1 MNAVEIKLQQ
11 LADPIFNK
19 VTFSKSA
26 SIFERGGIWQI
37 SGRVYRNGSFEK
49 VRKSTGKK
57 ATAANKK
64 WLEKNFETV
73 LWDLCDYKKEID
85 AKLNQGK
92 EQSKTLFSVFAQGV
106 LDRKFMTVDD
116 EEYGVSKHTAQEYN
130 TKYNKYVLPFFE
142 SYFIEDIDIDLV
154 QDWQQWVIGKQ
165 YQTGKE
171 QNHRYSDKKTLSI
184 KMLKNIRIVLNLILK
199 EAELK
204 RLISMNPLTA
214 VKAPV
219 RSKKGKK
226 PVSFLALDEIKII
239 LDGIDDFVND
249 VTRAMD
255 SRIRKQFKNIF
266 LFMIGSGLRS
276 GEVIGLQWDDIDFQ
290 NQTVSVNRRI
300 REGDIDKP
308 KTASSIRT
316 IPVLKEAMDA
326 LIEQKEISG
335 SDTWVFTNRYYV
347 EYTSPGQLDWM
358 YKKLLKYVG
367 LPEGRLYNLRHTFAT
382 NVIHSGIESITTV
395 SGLLGHNDSIVTQ
408 NTYVSNVVRSN
419 KIKGKSI
426 FG

>member
-1 MNAVEIKLQQ
+1 MNAVEMKLQQ

-37 SGRVYRNGSFEK
+37 SGRVYRNGTFEK
-49 VRKSTGKK
+49 VRKSTFKK
-57 ATAANKK
+57 ATASNRK

-85 AKLNQGK
+85 ERLNQGK
-92 EQSKTLFSVFAQGV
+92 EQKKTLFSVFAQGV
-106 LDRKFMTVDD
+106 LDRKFVTVDD
-116 EEYGVSKHTAQEYN
+116 EEYGVSKHTVKDYN
-130 TKYNKYVLPFFE
+130 QKYNKYILPYFE
-142 SYFIEDIDIDLV
+142 AYFIEDIDIDLV
-154 QDWQQWVIGKQ
+154 QKWQQWVLSKK
-165 YQTGKE
+165 YQTGNE
-171 QNHRYSDKKTLSI
+171 MNHRQMHKKTLSI

-204 RLISMNPLTA
+204 RIVNINPLTA
-214 VKAPV
+214 VKVPA
-219 RSKKGKK
+219 RSKKGRK
-226 PVSFLALDEIKII
+226 PVSFLTLDEIRTI
-239 LDGIDDFVND
+239 LDGLDSFISNVS
-249 VTRAMD
+249 RAMD

-276 GEVIGLQWDDIDFQ
+276 GEVIGLQWSDINFEE
-290 NQTVSVNRRI
+290 QTVSVNRRI

-335 SDTWVFTNRYYV
+335 SDTWVFTNRYYT
-347 EYTSPGQLDWM
+347 EYTSAGQIDWM
-358 YKKLLKYVG
+358 YKKVLKYVG

-382 NVIHSGIESITTV
+382 NLIHSDIESITVV

-408 NTYVSNVVRSN
+408 KTYISNVVKSN
-419 KIKGKSI
+419 KVKGRSI

>member
-1 MNAVEIKLQQ
+1 MREC
-11 LADPIFNK
+11 
-19 VTFSKSA
+19 
-26 SIFERGGIWQI
+26 GIWQI
-37 SGRVYRNGSFEK
+37 SGRVYRNGSFEQ
-49 VRKSTGKK
+49 VRKSTHKK

-85 AKLNQGK
+85 AKLNQSK

-116 EEYGVSKHTAQEYN
+116 EEYGVSKHTEQEY
-130 TKYNKYVLPFFE
+130 THKYNKYILPYFE
-142 SYFIEDIDIDLV
+142 AYFIEDIDIEAV
-154 QDWQQWVIGKQ
+154 QNWQQWVVSKK

-171 QNHRYSDKKTLSI
+171 INHIHNDKKTLSI
-184 KMLKNIRIVLNLILK
+184 KMLKNIRIILNLILK
-199 EAELK
+199 EAALK
-204 RLISMNPLTA
+204 RLITMNPLTV
-214 VKAPV
+214 VKAPN

-226 PVSFLALDEIKII
+226 PVSFLALDEIQTI
-239 LDGIDDFVND
+239 LNGIDGFIND
-249 VTRAMD
+249 TNRGMD
-255 SRIRKQFKNIF
+255 KRVRQQFKNIF

-276 GEVIGLQWDDIDFQ
+276 GEVIGLQWDDINWDEQ
-290 NQTVSVNRRI
+290 RVSVKRRI
-300 REGDIDKP
+300 REGEVGKP
-308 KTASSIRT
+308 KTESSIRD
-316 IPVLKEAMDA
+316 IPVLKEAIDA
-326 LIEQKEISG
+326 LEAQKEISG
-335 SDTWVFTNRYYV
+335 NETWVFTNRYYS
-347 EYTSPGQLDWM
+347 EFKSPAPLDVIF
-358 YKKLLKYVG
+358 KKLLKYVG
-367 LPEGRLYNLRHTFAT
+367 LPTSRLYNLRHTFAT